1 MRKTTALAV
10 AAVFLSL
17 GATLPDEG
25 PVPGKKPGTQEEA
38 PGAEPGSKPGSTESP
53 AEQPSE
59 EPPAPAIEAENE
71 ASFIACQ
78 RELKAHGAS
87 FRSLPRIDDGDGCGI
102 DKPIAVDR
110 ISEAVRI
117 VPEAIL
123 RCETALQLARWTRT
137 VVTSAGMIALPEKGR
152 LTAINHASAYCLPQ
166 AQWAENGKISERRA
180 RQRHRSGIA
189 RIRKGHRSHGYRHPD
204 RFRSRRRLPEEPER
218 HRLPLLHDRSVAR
231 KRRGPQGPYA
241 SGRDRTERRFS
252 LLPLTLA
259 QKSPSIYP

>member
-1 MRKTTALAV
+1 MRKTTALAI

-25 PVPGKKPGTQEEA
+25 PVPSQKPDTQEKA
-38 PGAEPGSKPGSTESP
+38 PGPEPRSKPDNTESP

-87 FRSLPRIDDGDGCGI
+87 FRSLPRVDDGEGCGI

-110 ISEAVRI
+110 ISETVRI

-137 VVTSAGMIALPEKGR
+137 VVTSASMTALPEKGR
-152 LTAINHASAYCLPQ
+152 LTAINHASAYVCRKRNG
-166 AQWAENGKISERRA
+166 AENGKISEHA
-180 RQRHRSGIA
+180 RGNAIDLASLEFEKGTVPMAIVTQTDSDLAAAFQRSLNATACLYFATVLSPGSDEAHQNHMHLDVIERSG
-189 RIRKGHRSHGYRHPD
+189 G
-204 RFRSRRRLPEEPER
+204 FRYCR
-218 HRLPLLHDRSVAR
+218 
-231 KRRGPQGPYA
+231 
-241 SGRDRTERRFS
+241 
-252 LLPLTLA
+252 
-259 QKSPSIYP
+259 